1 MFKRS
6 VMVVI
11 AAVVLISMGL
21 TVLFL
26 PSLKKDEKGH
36 KSPNQLAL
44 IYIEGVIV
52 GGRGQSGLLSE
63 IGGTDAVIRQL
74 HEARDDKNVKAI
86 VLRINSPGGSV
97 PATQEVGEELK
108 KIRQGGKPIIV
119 SMGDVAAS
127 GGYWLAALAD
137 KVYANPSTMTGS
149 IGVYMP
155 YSNWEELYKKIGIRQ
170 EKIKSGVHKDI
181 LSPERQITPEER
193 VILQTMVDDMYD
205 QFVTVVAEGRKMEPS
220 QVRKIADGRIYTGKQ
235 AKELGL
241 VDELG
246 NLYDAIDGAATVAG
260 ITGKPQ
266 IKEYG
271 KLSAWDVLFGGE
283 GKVSFEQILFRQISS
298 NLPLTAPLAM
308 PERW

>member
-6 VMVVI
+6 VMLVI
-11 AAVVLISMGL
+11 AGMVLISLGA
-21 TVLFL
+21 TALFL
-26 PSLKKDEKGH
+26 PSPDSGKKAR
-36 KSPNQLAL
+36 NRAQQLAV
-44 IYIEGVIV
+44 IHVEGVIM

-63 IGGTDAVIRQL
+63 IGGIDAVIRQL
-74 HEARDDKNVKAI
+74 HEARDDDSIKAI
-86 VLRINSPGGSV
+86 VIRINSPGGSV
-97 PATQEVGEELK
+97 SATQELGIEMK
-108 KIRQGGKPIIV
+108 KVRLAGKPIIV

-137 KVYANPSTMTGS
+137 KVYANPSTLTGS

-155 YSNWEELYKKIGIRQ
+155 YSNWEELYKKIGVHQ

-181 LSPERQITPEER
+181 LAPERQMTIAER
-193 VILQTMVDDMYD
+193 AIIQTMVDDMYE
-205 QFVTVVAEGRKMEPS
+205 QFVTVVAEGRNMD
-220 QVRKIADGRIYTGKQ
+220 QARVRQLADGRIYTGKQ

-246 NLYDAIDGAATVAG
+246 NFYDAIDGAAQIAG
-260 ITGKPQ
+260 IQGKPR

-271 KLSAWDVLFGGE
+271 KLKPWEVLFGGE
-283 GKVSFEQILFRQISS
+283 GKAGLEQILFRQLK
-298 NLPLTAPLAM
+298 NDLPLTAPLAM

>member
-6 VMVVI
+6 VMLVI
-11 AAVVLISMGL
+11 AGMVLISLGAAA
-21 TVLFL
+21 LFL
-26 PSLKKDEKGH
+26 PSPDSGKKAR
-36 KSPNQLAL
+36 NRAQQLAV
-44 IYIEGVIV
+44 IHVEGVIM

-63 IGGTDAVIRQL
+63 IGGIDAVIRQL
-74 HEARDDKNVKAI
+74 HEARDDDSIKAI
-86 VLRINSPGGSV
+86 VIRINSPGGSV
-97 PATQEVGEELK
+97 SATQELGIEMK
-108 KIRQGGKPIIV
+108 KVRLSGKPIIV

-137 KVYANPSTMTGS
+137 KVYANPSTLTGS

-155 YSNWEELYKKIGIRQ
+155 YSNWEELYKKIGVHQ

-181 LSPERQITPEER
+181 LAPERQMTVAER
-193 VILQTMVDDMYD
+193 AIIQTMVDDMYE
-205 QFVTVVAEGRKMEPS
+205 QFVTVVAEGRNMD
-220 QVRKIADGRIYTGKQ
+220 QARVRQLADGRIYTGKQ

-246 NLYDAIDGAATVAG
+246 NFYDAIDGAAHIAG
-260 ITGKPQ
+260 IQGKPR

-271 KLSAWDVLFGGE
+271 KLKPWEVLFGGE
-283 GKVSFEQILFRQISS
+283 GKIGLEQIFFRQLK
-298 NLPLTAPLAM
+298 NDLPLTAPLAM